1 MRSASDG
8 SDYGGGDNA
17 QHHPFFEPTMKTLLK
32 TSGRILQWLLYLIAH
47 IIVVLIRYPAAPFA
61 VVFFTSNDRRDL
73 LFPFTWLGTI
83 DNDLAGD
90 SGWQTEHIQPG
101 SDPLSTWNRIKW
113 LWRNGGN
120 RLNYQLL
127 GCPDSVLFRLKHDW
141 LQNIISVWRRPDGY
155 WMIRAYIP
163 IGGKFLNV
171 FWGWSLFG
179 PIEGRC
185 KFTFTTRIKSN
196 KPG

>member
-1 MRSASDG
+1 
-8 SDYGGGDNA
+8 
-17 QHHPFFEPTMKTLLK
+17 MKTLLK
-32 TSGRILQWLLYLIAH
+32 TSGRILQWLLYLIVHLA
-47 IIVVLIRYPAAPFA
+47 IVIARYPLAPIA

-90 SGWQTEHIQPG
+90 SGWQTEHIMPG

-127 GCPDSVLFRLKHDW
+127 GCPDSVLFRLKYDW
-141 LQNIISVWRRPDGY
+141 LQDRDWLWLRPDGY
-155 WMIRAYIP
+155 WMLRAYIP
-163 IGGKFLNV
+163 FRDVVIFENGQFCWRLTKRYLNL

-179 PIEGRC
+179 PIDGGC
-185 KFTFTTRIKSN
+185 KFTFTTRIKSA
-196 KPG
+196 KPA